1 MPDEWRVVAEAP
13 EYMVSS
19 TGQVKSIY
27 TNRPL
32 VGGLDK
38 DGYRKLVLCTGGGR
52 IHRRVCALVCTAF
65 HGDRPPGMV
74 TRHLNG
80 IKTDDSASNLAWSTQ
95 AENIADKVAHGTAQ
109 VGVKHPRAVLTEE
122 AVRYIRSSQTPCRE
136 LMARFGVS
144 KSAIYAVRKGV
155 TWGHLE

>member
-1 MPDEWRVVAEAP
+1 MVEEWRVVVEAP
-13 EYMVSS
+13 EYMVSNL
-19 TGQVKSIY
+19 GQIKSAY

-38 DGYRKLVLCTGGGR
+38 NGYRKLVLCTGGRR

-80 IKTDDSASNLAWSTQ
+80 TKTDDSASNLAWSTQ

-109 VGVKHPRAVLTEE
+109 VGAKHPRAILTED
-122 AVRYIRSSQTPCRE
+122 AVRYIRSSQAPCRE
-136 LMARFGVS
+136 LMTQFGVS
-144 KSAIYAVRKGV
+144 KDAIYSVRNGR